1 VRNSK
6 ITVHSQQC
14 TGERNVEFDF
24 SHVNLSLE
32 VLAIL
37 VEQMDIGTFGFQKSS
52 CIRTRLFRANNTL
65 EISKRKNEM
74 TSGRYHKNDSGQSE

>member
-1 VRNSK
+1 VYTDRVATEFTNTVQSVFRDVSVFPEESLAK
-6 ITVHSQQC
+6 IEFKQ
-14 TGERNVEFDF
+14 FDF
-24 SHVNLSLE
+24 CPEMH
-32 VLAIL
+32 
-37 VEQMDIGTFGFQKSS
+37 Q